1 MAAYSGEFSN
11 FAKEEKKLNSWKN
24 GSFQNLSEIRI
35 CPWKAI
41 MAIINFD

>member
-11 FAKEEKKLNSWKN
+11 FPKEKKKLNSWKN

-35 CPWKAI
+35 YPWKAM